1 MEIRKFVAEL
11 LGTALL
17 VIFAVGTATLSF
29 GFKFAGQSVAAGVVT
44 TAMAFGLVLLA
55 LAYAIGPISGCHI
68 NPAVTIGFV
77 VSRRMPIREG
87 IGYWIAQFVGG
98 IAGALVLWG
107 VFSGSPIY
115 SRHTTG
121 LGTNGYGRE
130 SFLRLN
136 LGGAFAIEVIMT
148 MMFVFVILA

>member
-68 NPAVTIGFV
+68 NPAVTLGFV
-77 VSRRMPIREG
+77 VSGRMPLLEA
-87 IGYWIAQFVGG
+87 IGYWIAEVAGG
-98 IAGALVLWG
+98 IVGALVLWG
-107 VFSGSPIY
+107 IFTGSPLY
-115 SRHTTG
+115 HKDVQG
-121 LGTNGYGRE
+121 LGADGYG
-130 SFLRLN
+130 N
-136 LGGAFAIEVIMT
+136 LSMIHLGQTSAFFTEVLLTFI
-148 MMFVFVILA
+148 FV